1 MKLSR
6 SLLAAAAFVA
16 AGPGAAQPAQAPS
29 AAAEPASPEVDPQ
42 RLALARTTAG
52 RLFPDGTY
60 QRLMQSSLDTMTEQ
74 MVGAMLDMKV
84 EDVAPPGESQD
95 PAQAGKTLREAAS
108 EADPHFMERM
118 RITNKVMFE
127 EIIPIFSRMEP
138 DVREALAR
146 AYARRYDAAQLTE
159 MNRFFATPTG
169 TAWAADSMLI
179 WMDPEIMGLMSGAA
193 PEMMKQMP
201 AIMEKVQTATAHLPP
216 PKPKADRAGKRGP
229 KRR

>member
-6 SLLAAAAFVA
+6 SLLAVAAALA
-16 AGPGAAQPAQAPS
+16 AIPAAAQPTGQSTPAP
-29 AAAEPASPEVDPQ
+29 AAEVDPQ
-42 RLALARTTAG
+42 RLVLARTTAG

-60 QRLMQSSLDTMTEQ
+60 QRLMQSSLDMMTEQ

-84 EDVAPPGESQD
+84 EDIVPPGTEGQD

-159 MNRFFATPTG
+159 MNRFFATPAG
-169 TAWAADSMLI
+169 SAWAADSMLI
-179 WMDPEIMGLMSGAA
+179 WMDPEIMGLMTGVA

-201 AIMEKVQTATAHLPP
+201 AIMEKVQAATAHLPP
-216 PKPKADRAGKRGP
+216 PPKPEPDRERKRTS